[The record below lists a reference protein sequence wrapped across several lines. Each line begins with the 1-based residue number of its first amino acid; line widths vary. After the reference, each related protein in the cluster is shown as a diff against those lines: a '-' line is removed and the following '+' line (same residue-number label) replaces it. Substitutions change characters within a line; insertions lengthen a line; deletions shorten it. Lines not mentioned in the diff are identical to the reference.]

1 MSDIDLAKQLPK
13 QQIKLLQQ
21 NCPIESHANPL
32 IGYCIEPQCKNPHRF
47 FCYECLFESHNGH
60 KMVKIN
66 KVDDIVNLERSKSQS
81 LSDSKIAEFLKQVER
96 TFAEESEKIKE
107 MMTLSLKKAT
117 AEFLAQLNQDL
128 FEELKSQ
135 KNSNNLEFLN
145 YKGLKEMDQAESLA
159 LNSVIIE
166 GVNNNNPDPK
176 DLNKDLL
183 PEVKIE
189 PLKLALQGIQ
199 KALEATLVEKLKAFK
214 PETFFSFDSRQFPLE
229 WVPKTYS
236 TYEFYF
242 ELSDNNKNATKVKS
256 GGTMTIVRSK
266 EPLEIG
272 FLHQIEMMVT
282 WKSTQDLDVGFA
294 NDGVGKLCWLR
305 VPNSYGITSNGIYC
319 SGEKKSDI
327 GLTDGRK
334 VRFDLNLREKPMKCK
349 IFLDFEM
356 VWEMNIDEKEIY
368 LMAGMRGLKDAVK
381 IIGYKKV

>member
-1 MSDIDLAKQLPK
+1 MSDIDFAKQNLK
-13 QQIKLLQQ
+13 HQIKLSQQ
-21 NCPIESHANPL
+21 SCPIETHTNPL

-47 FCYECLFESHNGH
+47 FCCECLFENHNGH

-66 KVDDIVNLERSKSQS
+66 KVDNIVNEERSKSQS

-107 MMTLSLKKAT
+107 MMALSLKKT
-117 AEFLAQLNQDL
+117 TGEFLAQLNQDL

-145 YKGLKEMDQAESLA
+145 YKGLKEMDQAESSA

-166 GVNNNNPDPK
+166 GVNNNNPNPEHPE
-176 DLNKDLL
+176 LL

-199 KALEATLVEKLKAFK
+199 KSLEATLVEKLKGFK
-214 PETFFSFDSRQFPLE
+214 PEAFFNFDYRHFPLE
-229 WVPKTYS
+229 WVQKTYS

-242 ELSDNNKNATKVKS
+242 ELSDNNKSATKVKS

-266 EPLEIG
+266 ELLEIG
-272 FLHQIEMMVT
+272 FLHQIELMVT

-305 VPNSYGITSNGIYC
+305 VPNSYGITSSGIYC
-319 SGEKKSDI
+319 NGEKKSDI
-327 GLTDGRK
+327 GLTDGKK

>member
-1 MSDIDLAKQLPK
+1 MSDIDIAKQLPK
-13 QQIKLLQQ
+13 QQINLSKET
-21 NCPIESHANPL
+21 CPIESHNNPL

-47 FCYECLFESHNGH
+47 FCYECLFENHNGH

-66 KVDDIVNLERSKSQS
+66 KVDDIVNAERSKNQS

-96 TFAEESEKIKE
+96 TFTEESEKIKE
-107 MMTLSLKKAT
+107 MMAISLKKAT
-117 AEFLAQLNQDL
+117 GEFLAQLNQDL

-145 YKGLKEMDQAESLA
+145 YKGLKEMDQVESSA

-176 DLNKDLL
+176 DINKNF

-199 KALEATLVEKLKAFK
+199 KSLEATLFEKFKGFK
-214 PETFFSFDSRQFPLE
+214 PENYFSFDYRHFALE
-229 WVPKTYS
+229 WVQKTYS

-242 ELSDNNKNATKVKS
+242 ELSENNKSATKVKS

-272 FLHQIEMMVT
+272 FLHQIELMIN
-282 WKSTQDLDVGFA
+282 WKSQQDLDVGFA
-294 NDGVGKLCWLR
+294 NDQVGKLCWLR

-327 GLTDGRK
+327 GLTDGKK
-334 VRFDLNLREKPMKCK
+334 VKFDLNLREKPMKCK
-349 IFLDFEM
+349 IYLDYEM

-381 IIGYKKV
+381 IVGYKKV